1 MKLNINVAFSYYEDI
16 KDFLTSKYS
25 QHRKIYVEIMKER
38 YSSIS
43 LTDTINGSIK
53 NTCLIELLKAL
64 NDKDEDIQSDVFTF
78 LNTTVITKSDSFE
91 RLVEILHNIE
101 SSTETSI
108 LQFLAGSILSQGEQ
122 LPTFKQALFRAP
134 LDQGFILNF
143 TYY

>member
-1 MKLNINVAFSYYEDI
+1 MKLDINIALSYYEDI

-38 YSSIS
+38 YSNIS
-43 LTDTINGSIK
+43 LSDTNDGCIK
-53 NTCLIELLKAL
+53 NMCLIELIKAL
-64 NDKDEDIQSDVFTF
+64 NDKDEDIQNDAFTF

-91 RLVEILHNIE
+91 RLIEILQNID

-108 LQFLAGSILSQGEQ
+108 LKFLAGSILSQGEQ

-134 LDQGFILNF
+134 LDQGFILN
-143 TYY
+143 